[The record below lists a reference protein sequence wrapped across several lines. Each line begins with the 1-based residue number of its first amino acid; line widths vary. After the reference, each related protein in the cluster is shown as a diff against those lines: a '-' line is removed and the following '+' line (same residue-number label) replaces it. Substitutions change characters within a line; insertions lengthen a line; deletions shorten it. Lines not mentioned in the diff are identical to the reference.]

1 MPRSSGSMGGFTNTF
16 GLLMAGRAAIKV
28 LASRIVEEAMTV
40 TPEVVSWWEDELK
53 TGQHPIAVRAL
64 GSRYQ
69 VQ

>member
-53 TGQHPIAVRAL
+53 RDCASSAFGFQLAHL
-64 GSRYQ
+64 G
-69 VQ
+69 